1 MSEEYQAYIVRNP
14 LLKLI
19 WLLSFTWI
27 LFLEGAGPVVAG
39 VFSAIFV
46 LAVLVLMY
54 HCCKQKN
61 KLGYLKPLALPSTLR
76 QQFSCPFRVSH
87 NSGTGHANPTFKL
100 QTPQGKR
107 KVTNTPETLRKPSQ
121 PPPRPP
127 PDYLH
132 GGSPPVPLPAHLSR
146 AARNSPGAGSP
157 VERKESSRRPPPTRP
172 APPAPKCVL
181 SQDFSRPRPPQKAL
195 PANPVPGRKNL
206 PRPGGPSVLQPT
218 ASSPQQTQ
226 PLPAPALKFPEY
238 RSQRAMGMTS
248 SKI

>member
-76 QQFSCPFRVSH
+76 QQFRYDGGAVNNLGFHLWITKLFLSS
-87 NSGTGHANPTFKL
+87 TGEN
-100 QTPQGKR
+100 
-107 KVTNTPETLRKPSQ
+107 VV
-121 PPPRPP
+121 
-127 PDYLH
+127 D
-132 GGSPPVPLPAHLSR
+132 GGSS
-146 AARNSPGAGSP
+146 
-157 VERKESSRRPPPTRP
+157 
-172 APPAPKCVL
+172 
-181 SQDFSRPRPPQKAL
+181 
-195 PANPVPGRKNL
+195 
-206 PRPGGPSVLQPT
+206 
-218 ASSPQQTQ
+218 
-226 PLPAPALKFPEY
+226 
-238 RSQRAMGMTS
+238 
-248 SKI
+248 